1 MRIALPR
8 PGCEYQVVE
17 SVSHSLSD
25 MHMISILFYADDGRK
40 AWPPHA
46 HPTATPSPGPAP
58 RGWTLYTDTI
68 NSQRLEYSYASHAG
82 VARGGIYLAGE

>member
-25 MHMISILFYADDGRK
+25 MHMISILFYAEMGAR
-40 AWPPHA
+40 P
-46 HPTATPSPGPAP
+46 
-58 RGWTLYTDTI
+58 
-68 NSQRLEYSYASHAG
+68 QG
-82 VARGGIYLAGE
+82 VAPTRTPDSDTVPWPCAPAGPCTLTQ